1 MNHDLRLLL
10 LLLLWL
16 GLADAKETAQS
27 DLERNIIVARQRAP
41 TVAAKALGPSERQ
54 TRDSQSITH
63 QLLLLTATLISSEGR
78 REGDVYAPL

>member
-16 GLADAKETAQS
+16 GIADAKETAQS

-41 TVAAKALGPSERQ
+41 TVAAKALGPS
-54 TRDSQSITH
+54 
-63 QLLLLTATLISSEGR
+63 
-78 REGDVYAPL
+78 